1 MIVLSTIIGWPAP
14 TKQDTGKVH
23 GAALGS
29 DEVAA
34 TKKLLGFDSGQFFTV
49 EEPVLRYAREVA
61 GRGRAA
67 HTDWQGRYEAWRQA
81 NPDRAALLDRL
92 QAQRLPENWSNVLLS
107 FEPDAQGMATRKASG
122 AVLSA
127 HWHRYCRNYGL
138 APSPLDRALRN
149 RGD

>member
-1 MIVLSTIIGWPAP
+1 MLAVAAHRVTGHGWDNIRLIAAP
-14 TKQDTGKVH
+14 VATAPIDGMAD
-23 GAALGS
+23 AALFC
-29 DEVAA
+29 A
-34 TKKLLGFDSGQFFTV
+34 
-49 EEPVLRYAREVA
+49 A

-92 QAQRLPENWSNVLLS
+92 QAQQLPENWSNVLLS
-107 FEPDAQGMATRKASG
+107 IEPDAKGMATRKTSG